1 MLTLHIHCRRAVENT
16 KPIMKKV
23 LIAKDLQH
31 LFMEKDTFLNREDIT
46 IFTTETNDEALK
58 IHIEERADLIVTKL
72 DQPGLRSEELF
83 EIINQSRELR
93 EVLTTIICDNTL
105 FHRERSKRC
114 GAHAVFT
121 MPIDVPLLHLKMR
134 QFLDVAPRQ
143 SYRVALNVA
152 VEGKFNS
159 RPFLYRTENISA
171 TGMLIKAEDVFA
183 QGDRLSLSFYLP
195 EGARVSVRGEVVRI
209 VNQGN
214 APEGCLY
221 GIKFLDLAPSVRFPI
236 DTFIK
241 KELKYKRTFAPDS

>member
-1 MLTLHIHCRRAVENT
+1 
-16 KPIMKKV
+16 MKKV
-23 LIAKDLQH
+23 LIAKDLQY
-31 LFMEKDTFLNREDIT
+31 LFMEKDTFLNREDIA

-58 IHIEERADLIVTKL
+58 LHIEERADLIVTKL
-72 DQPGLRSEELF
+72 DQPGLRSEEFF

-93 EVLTTIICDNTL
+93 EVLTAIICDNTF

-121 MPIDVPLLHLKMR
+121 TPIDVPMLHLKMR

-152 VEGKFNS
+152 VEGKFNN

-183 QGDRLSLSFYLP
+183 QGDRLFLSFYLP
-195 EGARVSVRGEVVRI
+195 EGARVNVRGEVVRI
-209 VNQGN
+209 VKQGS
-214 APEGCLY
+214 APDGCLF
-221 GIKFLDLAPSVRFPI
+221 GIKFLDFAPSARATI
-236 DTFIK
+236 ATFIK
-241 KELKYKRTFAPDS
+241 LQLDRKRSLAQETEAN